1 MVKKSEEKDKILL
14 EQMIEKIRK
23 EDEQVTTNSIQQEL
37 HWVLVNN

>member
-23 EDEQVTTNSIQQEL
+23 EDEQVTTNSIQ
-37 HWVLVNN
+37 